1 MKIINKPSLMLT
13 EEEKALLNK
22 VAALMGAI
30 EKYDTHGDLADS
42 IIGYVNI
49 GNFDELADL
58 LYRIADSAE
67 NE

>member
-1 MKIINKPSLMLT
+1 MKIINKPALMLT
-13 EEEKALLNK
+13 EEEKTLLNK

-30 EKYDTHGDLADS
+30 EKNDIHRDLADS
-42 IIGYVNI
+42 IIGYENI

>member
-13 EEEKALLNK
+13 EEEKVLLNK
-22 VAALMGAI
+22 VAALMGEI

-42 IIGYVNI
+42 IISYRTVGD
-49 GNFDELADL
+49 FDELADL
-58 LYRIADSAE
+58 LYRIADAAE